1 MTYGPA
7 QVWVGDEQLASSART
22 DPDAGSAREIPGTVL
37 PPRGGA
43 VTTSVMASAI
53 ALVTVSGHAILAA
66 WTSPSEALRYE

>member
-1 MTYGPA
+1 M
-7 QVWVGDEQLASSART
+7 QEARVRS
-22 DPDAGSAREIPGTVL
+22 PVPYF

-66 WTSPSEALRYE
+66 WTSPLEALRYE